1 MCCTEANNCCLYKTV
16 AERFCFFSHFDGMCD
31 KEVKPAARKLVQTYP
46 DDLENTFPNEHVQFG
61 HYFFEPL

>member
-1 MCCTEANNCCLYKTV
+1 
-16 AERFCFFSHFDGMCD
+16 MCD
-31 KEVKPAARKLVQTYP
+31 KEVKPAAQKLVQTYP